1 MAYLVKIMPRA
12 ERDLADVYAAIDA
25 PHSNAASRWFAGLE
39 RAVFTLEQS
48 PARCPVTPENK
59 NFRHLLYGKKPHVY
73 RVVYRILER
82 QKEVEIL
89 HIRHGAMDKF
99 KPEELL

>member
-1 MAYLVKIMPRA
+1 MPRA
-12 ERDLADVYAAIDA
+12 ERDLGDVYATIDA
-25 PHSNAASRWFAGLE
+25 LHSDAASRWFAGLE